1 MKTFTRIAKY
11 LATAFAIFLIVAIFS
26 IIIGAGQ
33 GILTM
38 IGFSRDDSAIEM
50 IDKTSYLDID
60 TGCVDLKI
68 EKADELK
75 IESRSDNI
83 VVEQDGE
90 KIKIKD
96 ESNSFFGCDKRE
108 VLVYLPENVE
118 FEAIS
123 IKSGAGKIIAEDLKA
138 NEIYFSLGAGEMV
151 IDKLVSKNPRIKAGA
166 GSLTIKSGELAN
178 LKLEMGAGEA
188 KISASLTG
196 ENKIECG
203 IGRLELNLAS
213 AKSEYTFDLEKGLG
227 ALILNGENLSNNAT
241 IGSGENKIEIDG
253 GIGEIDIKTRE

>member
-1 MKTFTRIAKY
+1 MRTFTRIAKY

-38 IGFSRDDSAIEM
+38 IGFSRDDSTIEM
-50 IDKTSYLDID
+50 IDKASYLDID

-68 EKADELK
+68 EKSDELK
-75 IESRSDNI
+75 IESRGDNI

-90 KIKIKD
+90 KVKIKD

-151 IDKLVSKNPRIKAGA
+151 INNLVSKNPRIKTGA
-166 GSLTIKSGELAN
+166 GSLIIKSGELAN

-188 KISASLTG
+188 KISANLTG
-196 ENKIECG
+196 DNEIECG
-203 IGRLELNLAS
+203 IGRLELNLDLKKDQYS
-213 AKSEYTFDLEKGLG
+213 FDVEKGIG
-227 ALILNGENLSNNAT
+227 TILINGENVSSNAKL
-241 IGSGENKIEIDG
+241 GSSETSIKISG
-253 GIGEIDIKTRE
+253 GIGEIDIRTN